1 MNLENYLQRL
11 EYDGSREPTAST
23 LRALHLAHLYRVPFE
38 NLDIPLKRKIMLD
51 HAALFEKIVTRK
63 RGGFCYEVNGM
74 FAWLLTELG
83 FDVTMLSASDAQDS
97 EKYGPEY
104 DHLTLLVKC
113 PADAQLETRWLA
125 DVGWGDSF
133 TEPLR
138 LDLTT
143 EQPQG
148 LRAYRIENAGRYLL
162 LWQKNY
168 DGTWEKQYRFTLQP
182 RAFSEFQAMCEY
194 HQTSPDSHFTRK
206 RIISRATPRGRVS
219 LDDTR
224 LILTNDGA
232 REVQEITASERYDA
246 LLLEHFGVTL

>member
-1 MNLENYLQRL
+1 MNLEKYLQRI

-23 LRALHLAHLYRVPFE
+23 LRALHLTHLYHVPFE
-38 NLDIPLKRKIMLD
+38 NLDIPLKRKIVLE
-51 HAALFEKIVTRK
+51 HEAPFEKIVTRK

-74 FAWLLTELG
+74 FAWLLNELG
-83 FDVTMLSASDAQDS
+83 FDVTMLSANVTKADGTFGA
-97 EKYGPEY
+97 EY
-104 DHLTLLVKC
+104 DHLTLRVLA
-113 PADAQLETRWLA
+113 PADTSPSTPWLA
-125 DVGWGDSF
+125 DVGFGDNF
-133 TEPLR
+133 AEPLR
-138 LDLTT
+138 LDLVT

-148 LRAYRIENAGRYLL
+148 LRAYRIENAGRYLF

-182 RAFSEFQAMCEY
+182 RAFSEFEAMCEY
-194 HQTSPDSHFTRK
+194 HQTSPQSSFTRK

-224 LILTNDGA
+224 LILTQDGA
-232 REVQEITASERYDA
+232 REVSEIATPESYDA